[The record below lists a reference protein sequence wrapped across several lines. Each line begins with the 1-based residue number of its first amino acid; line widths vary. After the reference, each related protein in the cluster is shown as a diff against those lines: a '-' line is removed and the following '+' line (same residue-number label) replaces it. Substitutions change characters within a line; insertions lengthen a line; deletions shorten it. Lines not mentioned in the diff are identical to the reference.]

1 MNRILE
7 HSNWPSQPDSLRVD
21 DGDGAAI
28 RRVRI
33 CYAAGVGSL
42 IAWIFLF
49 WGCLVLGNVALY
61 NHALFA
67 TVGHIAA
74 LAFVAVCL
82 ACGVRAGD
90 GVGRQATL
98 VSCGAAALSMAA
110 YAVFGGDMLAC
121 AASLLAGAASAVAGV
136 LWIVRGAGASVRFSF
151 LCVVDS
157 TLVSAAVGMVCLAVG
172 PWLGMTL
179 CAVLPMVCG
188 ALAFAPAPDAPSQGR
203 IAGSDVPRKRFPWP
217 FLSALCACCI
227 TSALFVGL
235 ATNPYVFQ
243 SETVERWWLLF
254 ACLALGLLLLWSALS
269 RNSDAR
275 VFFLAALVFLL
286 VGLFLFSAGILGSIV
301 LPLGMVMAAETCCVA
316 LCWSTACL
324 LARRVSD
331 RAAVIAVVGLLF
343 GDGVLA
349 RGVGM
354 LVNNYFT
361 LSFTAVATV
370 ASALTAGFALFYAI
384 AAPLQPHA
392 GDTVPVGLDESD
404 DRGGNFLDSFDF
416 TPQEQRVAACIL
428 EGMKYREIAESLDLS
443 ERTVKFHAKHAFE
456 KVGVTKRTDFE
467 DRARS
472 WK

>member
-1 MNRILE
+1 MDRILE
-7 HSNWPSQPDSLRVD
+7 YSNRASQPESLRVD
-21 DGDGAAI
+21 SGDGAVI
-28 RRVRI
+28 RRACI
-33 CYAAGVGSL
+33 CYAAGMGSL

-49 WGCLVLGNVALY
+49 WGCLVLGDVSLY

-74 LAFVAVCL
+74 LALVAICL
-82 ACGVRAGD
+82 ARGVRAGD
-90 GVGRQATL
+90 GVGLQETL
-98 VSCGAAALSMAA
+98 ASCGAAALSMAA
-110 YAVFGGDMLAC
+110 YAVFGGDILAC
-121 AASLLAGAASAVAGV
+121 AASLLSGAASAVAGV
-136 LWIVRGAGASVRFSF
+136 LWIVRGAGARVRFSF
-151 LCVVDS
+151 LCVVGG
-157 TLVSAAVGMVCLAVG
+157 TLASAAVGMVCLTLG
-172 PWLGMTL
+172 PWLGLAL
-179 CAVLPMVCG
+179 CTVLPMVCG
-188 ALAFAPAPDAPSQGR
+188 ALAFAPAPDAPSQGQ
-203 IAGSDVPRKRFPWP
+203 IAGSDMPRKRFPWP

-227 TSALFVGL
+227 ISALFVGL

-254 ACLALGLLLLWSALS
+254 ACLALGLLLLWSTLS

-275 VFFLAALVFLL
+275 VFFLAALAFLL
-286 VGLFLFSAGILGSIV
+286 VGLFFFSAGILGSIV

-316 LCWSTACL
+316 LCWSSTCL
-324 LARRVSD
+324 LARRVND
-331 RAAVIAVVGLLF
+331 RAAAIAVAGLFL

-354 LVNNYFT
+354 LANNYFT
-361 LSFTAVATV
+361 LSFTAVATI

-443 ERTVKFHAKHAFE
+443 ERTVKFHAKHIFE
-456 KVGVTKRTDFE
+456 KVGVTRRADFE
-467 DRARS
+467 ESAHS

>member
-1 MNRILE
+1 MGYSNRA
-7 HSNWPSQPDSLRVD
+7 SQPESLRVD
-21 DGDGAAI
+21 SGDGAVI
-28 RRVRI
+28 RRARI
-33 CYAAGVGSL
+33 CYAAGMGSL

-49 WGCLVLGNVALY
+49 WGCLVLDDVSLY

-74 LAFVAVCL
+74 LTLVAICL
-82 ACGVRAGD
+82 ARGVRAGD
-90 GVGRQATL
+90 GVGRQGTL
-98 VSCGAAALSMAA
+98 ASCGAAALSMAA
-110 YAVFGGDMLAC
+110 YAVFGGDILAC
-121 AASLLAGAASAVAGV
+121 AASLLSGAASAVAGV
-136 LWIVRGAGASVRFSF
+136 LWIVRGAGARVRFSF
-151 LCVVDS
+151 LCVVGG
-157 TLVSAAVGMVCLAVG
+157 TLASAAVGMMCLTVG
-172 PWLGMTL
+172 PWLGLAL
-179 CAVLPMVCG
+179 CTVLPMVCG
-188 ALAFAPAPDAPSQGR
+188 ALAFAPAPDAPSQGQ
-203 IAGSDVPRKRFPWP
+203 IAGSDMPRKRFPWP

-227 TSALFVGL
+227 ISALFVGL

-254 ACLALGLLLLWSALS
+254 ACLALGLLLLWSTLS

-275 VFFLAALVFLL
+275 VFFLAALAFLL
-286 VGLFLFSAGILGSIV
+286 VGLFFFSAGILGSIV

-316 LCWSTACL
+316 LCWSSTCL
-324 LARRVSD
+324 LARRVND
-331 RAAVIAVVGLLF
+331 RAAAIAVAGLFL

-354 LVNNYFT
+354 LANNYFT
-361 LSFTAVATV
+361 LSFTAVATI

-443 ERTVKFHAKHAFE
+443 ERTVKFHAKHIFE
-456 KVGVTKRTDFE
+456 KVGVTRRADFE
-467 DRARS
+467 ERAHS